1 MQILYQKP
9 HRGTAMRTHQKEKL
23 KLEEKQ
29 KPTFQLLLRPKVESD
44 EGENVSA
51 INAEDQEEADDEGNA
66 SNSSSIYTV
75 KERKRKKTFNEHYK
89 APKYFYSVHQ
99 FSYTISDESA
109 SKETLKWL
117 NSVLHK
123 TK

>member
-1 MQILYQKP
+1 MAEKTYQVSDSLSSDSNIDKDADFVP
-9 HRGTAMRTHQKEKL
+9 ETPQRHCNENSSKRNL

-51 INAEDQEEADDEGNA
+51 INAEGQKEVDDEGNV

-75 KERKRKKTFNEHYK
+75 KEREEEKDI
-89 APKYFYSVHQ
+89 Q
-99 FSYTISDESA
+99 
-109 SKETLKWL
+109 
-117 NSVLHK
+117 
-123 TK
+123 

>member
-29 KPTFQLLLRPKVESD
+29 KLTFQLLLRPKVESD

-51 INAEDQEEADDEGNA
+51 INAEGQKEVDDEGNV

-75 KERKRKKTFNEHYK
+75 KEREEEKDI
-89 APKYFYSVHQ
+89 Q
-99 FSYTISDESA
+99 
-109 SKETLKWL
+109 
-117 NSVLHK
+117 
-123 TK
+123 

>member
-1 MQILYQKP
+1 
-9 HRGTAMRTHQKEKL
+9 MRTHQKEKL

-51 INAEDQEEADDEGNA
+51 INAEGQKEVDDEGNV

-75 KERKRKKTFNEHYK
+75 KEREEEKDIQWALQSTKVFL
-89 APKYFYSVHQ
+89 
-99 FSYTISDESA
+99 FSA
-109 SKETLKWL
+109 
-117 NSVLHK
+117 
-123 TK
+123 